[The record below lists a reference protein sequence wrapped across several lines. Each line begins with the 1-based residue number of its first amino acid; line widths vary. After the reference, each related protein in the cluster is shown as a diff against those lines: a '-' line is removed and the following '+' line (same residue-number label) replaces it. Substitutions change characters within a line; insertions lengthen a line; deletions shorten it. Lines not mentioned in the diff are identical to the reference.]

1 MKPRSIRVRLTLW
14 YFAVQAITFAA
25 FGIGIFLAVR
35 ESVHAAIDQDLRL
48 RLEGIQ
54 RFMERVAP
62 TFSQEDLRY
71 EIREHSG
78 LRPGGDLLQV
88 SDARGDWLFRS
99 ASIRNYDIPLP
110 SGDLSA
116 PRYETKV
123 FNGALLRIVSAKAGV
138 PGNSYT
144 VQLASPLG
152 PVFDVLQRLRWLLL
166 LSIPVVLILAT
177 IGGYWMSRRALAPVD
192 AIEHCTFDQRT

>member
-1 MKPRSIRVRLTLW
+1 MRSRSIRLRLTLW

-25 FGIGIFLAVR
+25 FGIGIFLTVR

-54 RFMERVAP
+54 RFMQRAAP
-62 TFSQEDLRY
+62 VFSQEDLRE

-88 SDARGDWLFRS
+88 SDASGEWVFRS
-99 ASIRNYDIPLP
+99 ASIRNYDIPQP
-110 SGDLSA
+110 GGDLST
-116 PRYETKV
+116 PRYETKT

-138 PGNSYT
+138 PDRSYT

-152 PVFDVLQRLRWLLL
+152 QVFDVLHRL
-166 LSIPVVLILAT
+166 
-177 IGGYWMSRRALAPVD
+177 
-192 AIEHCTFDQRT
+192 Q